1 MYFLIATIL
10 FSSKG
15 GNIAVAAA
23 NSLLLSNILV
33 LAEKSRK
40 YEEGFH
46 LYIYSTADVDGW
58 YLNTDHQTKKSRV
71 ILHILWLWIGMHS

>member
-15 GNIAVAAA
+15 GDIAVAA

-46 LYIYSTADVDGW
+46 LYIYSAADVDGW
-58 YLNTDHQTKKSRV
+58 Y
-71 ILHILWLWIGMHS
+71 

>member
-15 GNIAVAAA
+15 GDIAVAA

>member
-15 GNIAVAAA
+15 GDIAVT

-46 LYIYSTADVDGW
+46 LYIYSAADVDGW

-71 ILHILWLWIGMHS
+71 ILHILWL

>member
-15 GNIAVAAA
+15 GNIAVAA

>member
-15 GNIAVAAA
+15 GNIAVAA

-33 LAEKSRK
+33 LAGNQENMKK
-40 YEEGFH
+40 AFT
-46 LYIYSTADVDGW
+46 STYTLLQMLTGGIK
-58 YLNTDHQTKKSRV
+58 TQTLRLKRV
-71 ILHILWLWIGMHS
+71 G